1 MKKKLLNQL
10 ISVSLSAAMLAG
22 SVYTVPAADFTSE
35 EIVTQSDDGEAFGDP
50 TEGSTESSVNS
61 GETEDEVIIE
71 DENDF
76 SDDSSE
82 ENSEL
87 EITLDNE
94 DDSADTETEMILEEE
109 TEFDDSTSG
118 EEAAFDANASLKEGR
133 CGKNLTWRI
142 SADHILYIDGTGD
155 MDDGGDN
162 SMADV
167 CGQFAVLL

>member
-35 EIVTQSDDGEAFGDP
+35 EIVTQSDDEEAFGDP
-50 TEGSTESSVNS
+50 TEGSTDSSVNS

-94 DDSADTETEMILEEE
+94 DDSADT
-109 TEFDDSTSG
+109 
-118 EEAAFDANASLKEGR
+118 
-133 CGKNLTWRI
+133 
-142 SADHILYIDGTGD
+142 
-155 MDDGGDN
+155 
-162 SMADV
+162 
-167 CGQFAVLL
+167 